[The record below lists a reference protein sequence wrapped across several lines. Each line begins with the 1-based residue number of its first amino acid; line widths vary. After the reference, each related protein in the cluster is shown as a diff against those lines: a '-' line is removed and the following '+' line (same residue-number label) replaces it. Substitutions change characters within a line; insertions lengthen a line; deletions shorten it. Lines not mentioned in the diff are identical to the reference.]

1 MSIINSIFSAG
12 LDGGTFICTGTD
24 GTALSYSKVA
34 KGLRVITPS
43 VELLSIRD
51 NNGNNVTSSVLLNN
65 ILTNISGSQLTTNDV
80 ITPTGSYNFTGL
92 TFSTNG
98 FGDQIVLYLTGSN

>member
-1 MSIINSIFSAG
+1 MAIINNIFDAG
-12 LDGGTFICTGTD
+12 LNGGTFICTGTS
-24 GTALSYSKVA
+24 GSALSYSKVF

-43 VELLSIRD
+43 VELLAIRD

-65 ILTNISGSQLTTNDV
+65 VLTNISGSELTTND
-80 ITPTGSYNFTGL
+80 IIIPTGSYNFTGL

-98 FGDQIVLYLTGSN
+98 FSDQVVLYLTGSN